1 MAVAA
6 TMAPAQAEQPAPA
19 AVETPLA
26 VTIDT
31 LTPSY
36 LPARGPV
43 RLTGSVTNNT
53 DDRWVAINTH
63 VFISDTPI
71 TSAEE
76 LEEQAALDP
85 EEAVGERITVPGT
98 FETIDSLEPGESEQF
113 SIAISRSRLGVEA
126 PGVYW
131 FGVHALGEAGEA
143 RDGVADGRART
154 FVPLVP
160 PRTRGSVDTA
170 LVIPIRREVRYTP
183 DGSLADI
190 RGWARALD
198 TGGSLRSLVDFGA
211 AAGSAPVTW
220 LVDPAV
226 PDAVRHLVDG
236 NRPRSLEDTEE
247 AQGPDDEESATP
259 QPTEETPSEETD
271 DEESGAERPPANLA
285 TEPGLAW
292 LGRFGEALEGDQ
304 ILALPYGDLD
314 MSAAARRDPEMYSR
328 ARRAAGT
335 DLQPW
340 GLTTT
345 PAIASPSGYVSPD
358 AIRIA
363 QPSTILVS
371 DRMFGENPP
380 AAARFA
386 NRDLTITSAAAAEG
400 GPGPDD
406 PLAPLAV
413 RQRILSEAALR
424 VLDGGS
430 QPLVVV
436 MPPQW
441 TLDSTT
447 GFFDGLDVDWLNLVE
462 VDDLD
467 PPSATV
473 TENGGLD
480 YPTSQ
485 IIRELDA
492 ANFVS
497 AQGLIGLGGILE
509 NVLSRNDA
517 VDSEVLGQS
526 LNSLSYSS
534 REHPQSSR
542 AETDRS
548 RRWISGQLASIR
560 VEAPPAVTLSS
571 STGRFS
577 ATITNHLD
585 HPVRVRVASDADAP
599 LSIEDTDVIEV
610 AAGGRSSVLLEAATD
625 RLGVHNVQLIVTSED
640 GTPLGSS
647 DSLPIRSAQVSD
659 VIWLILGAGV
669 ALLFGAILVRLVR
682 RFRQARRARA

>member
-1 MAVAA
+1 
-6 TMAPAQAEQPAPA
+6 MAPLPAQGEQPAPA
-19 AVETPLA
+19 AVERPLA

-53 DDRWVAINTH
+53 GDRWVAINTH

-71 TSAEE
+71 TSSEE

-85 EEAVGERITVPGT
+85 EEPVGERITVPGT
-98 FETIDSLEPGESEQF
+98 FATIDSLEPGESSQF
-113 SIAISRSRLGVEA
+113 SIEISRSRLGVEA

-131 FGVHALGEAGEA
+131 FGVHALGEADEP
-143 RDGVADGRART
+143 RDEVADGRART

-160 PRTRGSVDTA
+160 PRTRDSVDTA
-170 LVIPIRREVRYTP
+170 LVIPIRREVRYTR
-183 DGSLADI
+183 DGSLSDVE
-190 RGWARALD
+190 GWARALD
-198 TGGSLRSLVDFGA
+198 IGGSLRSLVDFGA
-211 AAGSAPVTW
+211 AAGSTPVTW

-226 PDAVRHLVDG
+226 PDAVRHLVAG
-236 NRPRSLEDTEE
+236 NRPRSLEDTVEPE
-247 AQGPDDEESATP
+247 GPGDEESPTP
-259 QPTEETPSEETD
+259 EPTEETPADETD
-271 DEESGAERPPANLA
+271 DEESGAEPPPANLA

-292 LGRFGEALEGDQ
+292 LDRFGEALEGDQ

-314 MSAAARRDPEMYSR
+314 MSAAARRDPEMYRR

-340 GLTTT
+340 DLPTT
-345 PAIASPSGYVSPD
+345 PAIAAPGGYLSPD

-363 QPSTILVS
+363 RKNSTFLVS

-386 NRDLTITSAAAAEG
+386 SRTLTITSAAAAEG

-424 VLDGGS
+424 VLDGGT

-441 TLDSTT
+441 NPDSTT
-447 GFFDGLDVDWLNLVE
+447 GFFDGLDVDWLNLAE

-467 PPSATV
+467 PPRATEI
-473 TENGGLD
+473 ENGGLD

-509 NVLSRNDA
+509 NVLARNDA
-517 VDSEVLGQS
+517 VASEVLDQS
-526 LNSLSYSS
+526 LNSLSFSS

-548 RRWISGQLASIR
+548 RRWISAQLASIR

-577 ATITNHLD
+577 ATITNQLD

-659 VIWLILGAGV
+659 VIWLILGTGV

-682 RFRQARRARA
+682 RIRQARRARA